1 MTKHD
6 SASGPADDDY
16 KASKTSLD
24 RVPLNQ
30 FSWPE
35 ELTPPAAAGTAS
47 AEAAGESPAASSAA
61 AAPADIAASWSHM
74 QKQLPADLMKRL
86 RATAWVCT
94 TAEDKMSVDKI
105 QNLISKTLDQAETLQ
120 TQVLTEHW

>member
-47 AEAAGESPAASSAA
+47 AEAPGESPAASSAA